1 MPVFFNPAAGLTANR
16 IPCALGGGRLGD
28 SLATSSVNGL
38 SISAPGA
45 LRPDQMGLQISGSYG
60 GGLSLLDGTVYSGL
74 YASSSGGRLHL
85 FTGISSPAAAPTN
98 LFTLLSGG
106 QLLSGTA
113 TDSTNGRFQL
123 ASHSALTGGVAFGTD
138 ATGLETL
145 WRHSAGILRTAGTL
159 RGGNVTADGYVRG
172 GVQVVADTGAT
183 RTLTADESGALFTND
198 GGGSAITFTLPSA
211 AAGLRFRFCN
221 LSTSYAVAVTAAAGD
236 TIVDDGSETVTGG
249 TITSSAGGVGLGE
262 TLELI
267 AVNATRWVVASK
279 NGTWT

>member
-1 MPVFFNPAAGLTANR
+1 MPVFFNPASGLTSGRVPFSNGA
-16 IPCALGGGRLGD
+16 GRLG
-28 SLATSSVNGL
+28 N
-38 SISAPGA
+38 
-45 LRPDQMGLQISGSYG
+45 
-60 GGLSLLDGTVYSGL
+60 SLLRNDSATTRIFAEATLCVGTATNSGTICDYSVTARMGW
-74 YASSSGGRLHL
+74 SSSGTYIANNSGS
-85 FTGISSPAAAPTN
+85 GILWLPAGSAVACV
-98 LFTLLSGG
+98 
-106 QLLSGTA
+106 GTA
-113 TDSTNGRFQL
+113 TNSANGLLQL

-172 GVQVVADTGAT
+172 GVQVVAETGAT
-183 RTLTADESGALFTND
+183 RTLTSDESGALFTND
-198 GGGSAITFTLPSA
+198 GAGSAITFTLPSA